1 MRKRVLDETIS
12 KYTKEANEENIQ
24 QLERMFRKEIKKF
37 DADEE
42 MSKN

>member
-1 MRKRVLDETIS
+1 MLDETIS

-24 QLERMFRKEIKKF
+24 QLERLFRKEIKKF
-37 DADEE
+37 DDNEE